1 MPLLQF
7 DTTAG
12 ATDEERE
19 AFTEAVTDLYAEEMA
34 TTTGHVAVVI
44 REHPPANL
52 SLGRGEDGPLCFLS
66 ADIREGRSFERKRS
80 FALAVMELAA
90 ERFSI
95 PEANLKVSFTEHA
108 GEELMGVNRV
118 GGEWSEAEE
127 EESGGPPE

>member
-7 DTTAG
+7 DTTAE
-12 ATDEERE
+12 ASAEERE
-19 AFTEAVTDLYAEEMA
+19 RFTAAVTDLYAEEMA

-52 SLGRGEDGPLCFLS
+52 SLGRAEEGPLCFLS

-80 FALAVMELAA
+80 FALAAMELAA

-95 PEANLKVSFTEHA
+95 PETNLKVSFTEHA
-108 GEELMGVNRV
+108 GEELMGVDRV
-118 GGEWSEAEE
+118 GGEWSPTEE
-127 EESGGPPE
+127 DGE

>member
-7 DTTAG
+7 DTTAEMS
-12 ATDEERE
+12 AEEKE
-19 AFTEAVTDLYAEEMA
+19 AFTDEVTEAYAAEMA

-52 SLGRGEDGPLCFLS
+52 SLGRAEEGPLCFLS

-80 FALAVMELAA
+80 FALTVMDLAA

-118 GGEWSEAEE
+118 GGEWSESE
-127 EESGGPPE
+127 EESE